1 MTQVADVPVL
11 LGFMEHDGLLYS
23 TRFLKD
29 PAFGA
34 TFARNW
40 RTCGPTT
47 LLGVDA
53 AGLTSEHQ
61 ALADRLARDYG
72 VLSADGTVVTNG
84 TGMTDIMT
92 DGVFG
97 ESTFRLSQQ
106 LFRLN
111 RPVYR

>member
-1 MTQVADVPVL
+1 VPVL

-40 RTCGPTT
+40 SACGPAT

-53 AGLTSEHQ
+53 AGRTSEHQ

>member
-1 MTQVADVPVL
+1 MPVL

-29 PAFGA
+29 PAFGD
-34 TFARNW
+34 TFAHNW

-47 LLGVDA
+47 LLVVDA
-53 AGLTSEHQ
+53 AGLTSEHR

>member
-1 MTQVADVPVL
+1 M

-34 TFARNW
+34 SFARNW

-53 AGLTSEHQ
+53 AGLTTEHQ

-72 VLSADGTVVTNG
+72 FLRADGMVVTNG

>member
-1 MTQVADVPVL
+1 LTQVADVPVL

>member
-1 MTQVADVPVL
+1 MPVL
-11 LGFMEHDGLLYS
+11 AGFMEHDGLLYS

-34 TFARNW
+34 SFARDW
-40 RTCGPTT
+40 SACGPTT
-47 LLGVDA
+47 LLGVDS

-84 TGMTDIMT
+84 TEMTDIMT